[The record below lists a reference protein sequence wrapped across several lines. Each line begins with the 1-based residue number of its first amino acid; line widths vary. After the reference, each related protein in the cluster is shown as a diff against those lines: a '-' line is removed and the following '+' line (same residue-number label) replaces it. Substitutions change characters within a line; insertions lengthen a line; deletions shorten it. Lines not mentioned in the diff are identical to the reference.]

1 MTMRNEAPVPLSIS
15 PKFPVSPPYR
25 YPRNKKPGG
34 MPALTGA
41 CDMTGRQP
49 RAEYTIWSLF
59 PCPLRHYPFP
69 GCHQKNMQ
77 YMHPATP
84 ITDMM
89 IFHVTTRQSLIWS
102 DSLMLSMARI
112 NTASRTRQMTTKL
125 QAKIRDLV
133 DVNIRYFFVVV
144 NQKGK
149 FITVFICRIS

>member
-1 MTMRNEAPVPLSIS
+1 
-15 PKFPVSPPYR
+15 
-25 YPRNKKPGG
+25 
-34 MPALTGA
+34 
-41 CDMTGRQP
+41 
-49 RAEYTIWSLF
+49 
-59 PCPLRHYPFP
+59 
-69 GCHQKNMQ
+69 
-77 YMHPATP
+77 MHPATP

-89 IFHVTTRQSLIWS
+89 IFHVTTRQSLISS

-112 NTASRTRQMTTKL
+112 NTVSRTRQMTTKL